1 MKYLLLIH
9 TPGPGRRPREPGCDA
24 PTVEEFMAFHKT
36 ITDAG
41 VVLES
46 NALDVEHATSVEVAA
61 GRGAGRHRRAVRRDP
76 RDGRRLL
83 PDRRA
88 RPGRRDRLGGPLP
101 RRQAASAGSE
111 TGTIWEPDLR
121 DESAADRA
129 VEEVFREDRGR
140 LLALLAARLGDLD
153 LAEEVA
159 SEAVEAA
166 LHRWPATACPT
177 SRWPGC

>member
-9 TPGPGRRPREPGCDA
+9 TPDPNSQAPGCDA
-24 PTVEEFMAFHKT
+24 PTVEEFMAYHKT

-46 NALDVEHATSVEVAA
+46 NALDVEHATSVEVR
-61 GRGAGRHRRAVRRDP
+61 GRGTGGHRRPVRRDP
-76 RDGRRLL
+76 RAGGRLL

-101 RRQAASAGSE
+101 RREQGPD
-111 TGTIWEPDLR
+111 GDPPDLGGIG
-121 DESAADRA
+121 AAANRHGVRA
-129 VEEVFREDRGR
+129 PAPVEEVFREDRGR

-166 LHRWPATACPT
+166 LARWPTTACPT